1 MACISG
7 FSVLSKLT
15 DYHAREFVPSFTNH
29 ETTVEFVG
37 PWLETYGD
45 LRYQIAEFIHENE
58 LFAGLKII
66 SEQAK
71 SIFFQD

>member
-45 LRYQIAEFIHENE
+45 
-58 LFAGLKII
+58 
-66 SEQAK
+66 
-71 SIFFQD
+71 